1 MKPGSNGW
9 GRLIRH
15 LLLLICAGGILAGDN
30 SWLTSVDLGRIQ
42 LANWF
47 PDDVARPSADGSK
60 PLLPARDVEKSAAL
74 PTDGVL
80 SLQPALASPAFS
92 FAYISLNES
101 LPAQLHGSTDFFA
114 AARST
119 SHALSDIAGGSRS
132 SSTGIDAPTSGK
144 GSSLQVNRRAQ
155 LASPAAPN
163 ANATWIGPS
172 FGSWRDAENWSPA
185 TVPNGAGVIADFRP
199 SVADPT
205 AMVTVHDVPGGLTV
219 GTLSLAG
226 TAAQT
231 WNVRL
236 SNPLIMNNNGNGALI
251 SNVNPAVGNYQLQIS
266 GFQFPLMLADNLAV
280 TNTSGSTQD
289 SAILIGVPIAGT
301 GNITFNNVNNTINLG
316 QIRLAASTASTFV
329 GTSTVASG
337 AVVFSR
343 ETAFGASTNQVILGS
358 AGAGDATLV
367 STDTVFTVVYP
378 VRVTSGSGGTLVL
391 GTTSSLVDTSTVFS
405 GAIVLDGNV
414 SLSNALATTAPAR
427 FTNTI
432 SGQGGITKIGAGPV
446 VLSGNNTFTGATIVN
461 VGTITADSL
470 NALGGTSGI
479 TVNSGGSLVFGSHG
493 GTDRINDAAPLT
505 LNGMGSTVASLQ
517 TAGHSEHGATDN
529 TAGIGALTLQSNS
542 IIDLGNFAST
552 IAFAN
557 SSAQTWTGTLSIY
570 NYTLTAISGEDHLYF
585 GFDPTGLTNAQLN
598 SIQFYSDSGSTFLG
612 TANWSPGLD
621 GEIVPGEPVP
631 VPEPATWFGAVIALL
646 ALLWTQRGRMVP
658 IARADPDGKISLAL
672 RRAPG
677 VSPGEPWESRRTLR

>member
-1 MKPGSNGW
+1 MKPGNKGRR
-9 GRLIRH
+9 RLIH
-15 LLLLICAGGILAGDN
+15 LLLLVCAGGIVVADN
-30 SWLTSVDLGRIQ
+30 SWLTSVNFGSIQ
-42 LANWF
+42 PANWF
-47 PDDVARPSADGSK
+47 SDDSASPPADAPK

-74 PTDGVL
+74 PTDAVL
-80 SLQPALASPAFS
+80 SFQPASASPAFS
-92 FAYISLNES
+92 FAYSSLNES
-101 LPAQLHGSTDFFA
+101 IPARPSGSTDFFA

-119 SHALSDIAGGSRS
+119 SYALSDIAGGSRS
-132 SSTGIDAPTSGK
+132 PSTAVDAPTSSK
-144 GSSLQVNRRAQ
+144 GSSLQVNPRAQ

-163 ANATWIGPS
+163 TNATWIGPS
-172 FGSWRDAENWSPA
+172 FGSWRTAENWSPA
-185 TVPNGAGVIADFRP
+185 TVPNGAGVVADFRP

-316 QIRLAASTASTFV
+316 QIRLAATTASTFV

-337 AVVFSR
+337 AVVFFN

-358 AGAGDATLV
+358 AGGGDATLV
-367 STDTVFTVVYP
+367 ATDAVFTAVYP
-378 VRVTSGSGGTLVL
+378 VRVASGSGGTLVL
-391 GTTSSLVDTSTVFS
+391 GTTSSLSATSTVFS

-414 SLSNALATTAPAR
+414 SLTNALASTAPAR

-432 SGQGGITKIGAGPV
+432 SGVGGITKIGAGPV
-446 VLSGNNTFTGATIVN
+446 VLSGNNSFTGATIVN
-461 VGTITADSL
+461 VGTLTADSL

-505 LNGMGSTVASLQ
+505 LNGMGSTVPSLQ
-517 TAGHSEHGATDN
+517 TAGHSEHGATNN

-570 NYTLTAISGEDHLYF
+570 NYTPTAISGVDRLYF

-598 SIQFYSDSGSTFLG
+598 AIQFYSDSGSTFLG

-631 VPEPATWFGAVIALL
+631 VPEPATWFGGVIAFL
-646 ALLWTQRGRMVP
+646 ALLWTQRGRM
-658 IARADPDGKISLAL
+658 L
-672 RRAPG
+672 RGQGNRP
-677 VSPGEPWESRRTLR
+677 PLLET

>member
-1 MKPGSNGW
+1 MKPGYK
-9 GRLIRH
+9 GRGSLIRH
-15 LLLLICAGGILAGDN
+15 LLLLVCAGGILAGDN
-30 SWLTSVDLGRIQ
+30 SWLASLDLGSIQ
-42 LANWF
+42 PANWF
-47 PDDVARPSADGSK
+47 SDDSASPSADAPK
-60 PLLPARDVEKSAAL
+60 PLLPARDAEKSAAL
-74 PTDGVL
+74 PTDAVL
-80 SLQPALASPAFS
+80 SSQPASASPAFS
-92 FAYISLNES
+92 FAYSSLNES
-101 LPAQLHGSTDFFA
+101 IPARPSGSTDFFA

-132 SSTGIDAPTSGK
+132 SSTAVDAPTVGK
-144 GSSLQVNRRAQ
+144 GSSLQVISRTQ
-155 LASPAAPN
+155 LSSPVALDP
-163 ANATWIGPS
+163 TWIGPS
-172 FGSWRDAENWSPA
+172 GGSWRTAENWSPA

-199 SVADPT
+199 SVADPA
-205 AMVTVHDVPGGLTV
+205 AMLTIHDVPGGLTV

-251 SNVNPAVGNYQLQIS
+251 SNVNPAVGNYQLLIS

-289 SAILIGVPIAGT
+289 SAILLGVPIAGT

-316 QIRLAASTASTFV
+316 QIRLAATTASTFV

-337 AVVFSR
+337 AVVFSN

-358 AGAGDATLV
+358 AGGGDATLV
-367 STDTVFTVVYP
+367 ATDAVFTVAYP
-378 VRVTSGSGGTLVL
+378 VRVASGSGGTLVL
-391 GTTSSLVDTSTVFS
+391 GTTSSLGSTSTVFS

-432 SGQGGITKIGAGPV
+432 SGEGGITKIGAGSV

-461 VGTITADSL
+461 VGTL
-470 NALGGTSGI
+470 NAGSEHALGGTSGI
-479 TVNSGGSLVFGSHG
+479 TVNSGGSLVFGG
-493 GTDRINDAAPLT
+493 PGATDRINDAAPLT
-505 LNGMGSTVASLQ
+505 LNGMGSTIASLQ
-517 TAGHSEHGATDN
+517 TAGMSEHGASN
-529 TAGIGALTLQSNS
+529 NSAGIGALTLQSSS

-570 NYTLTAISGEDHLYF
+570 NYTPTAISVHGEDHLYF
-585 GFDPTGLTNAQLN
+585 GSDPTGLTNAQLN

-631 VPEPATWFGAVIALL
+631 VPEPATWFGGVIALL
-646 ALLWTQRGRMVP
+646 ALLWTQRGR
-658 IARADPDGKISLAL
+658 LL
-672 RRAPG
+672 RGQGNRP
-677 VSPGEPWESRRTLR
+677 PLLET